1 MVKHIVMFKLKDEA
15 PVAEK
20 LAAMQNFKQAIEAT
34 RYPEDRSGVEH
45 QSRRTMAHCPLQRV
59 RLVGRREVLRPTPRP
74 CSGGQAPC
82 RREGKP
88 CLRGL

>member
-20 LAAMQNFKQAIEAT
+20 LAAMQNFKQAIEA
-34 RYPEDRSGVEH
+34 
-45 QSRRTMAHCPLQRV
+45 MAHCPLQRV
-59 RLVGRREVLRPTPRP
+59 RLVGRREVLRPTSRS